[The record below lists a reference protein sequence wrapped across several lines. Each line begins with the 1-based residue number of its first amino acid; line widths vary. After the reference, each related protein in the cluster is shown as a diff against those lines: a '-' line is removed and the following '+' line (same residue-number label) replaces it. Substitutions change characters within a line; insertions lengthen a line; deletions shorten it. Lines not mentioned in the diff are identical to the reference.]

1 MQLEYAFLADS
12 AQVSSDGKMFVLG
25 GGIDRIFSKQF
36 PATHPYMSLVVKI
49 QLHPAECEREHG
61 LEVELWDPDGKSI
74 GGKVA
79 ATFSAP
85 RQPGGRPSYVQLVMN
100 VLNAE
105 FRVPGDYAFQ
115 IVADGQL
122 LKTLPI
128 HLELLPSE
136 QANADQRLG

>member
-12 AQVSSDGKMFVLG
+12 AQVSSDGKVFVLG

-49 QLHPAECEREHG
+49 QLHSAECEREHG
-61 LEVELWDPDGKSI
+61 LEVELWDPDGNPM

-79 ATFSAP
+79 GTFSAP
-85 RQPGGRPSYVQLVMN
+85 RQPRGRPSFVQLVMN

-115 IVADGQL
+115 VVVDGQL

-128 HLELLPSE
+128 HVELLQE
-136 QANADQRLG
+136 GQAGGDH

>member
-12 AQVSSDGKMFVLG
+12 AQVSSDGKLFVLG
-25 GGIDRIFSKQF
+25 GGIDRIYSQQF

-61 LEVELWDPDGKSI
+61 LEVELWDPDGNPI

-79 ATFSAP
+79 GKFSAP
-85 RQPGGRPSYVQLVMN
+85 RQPLGRPSFVQLVMN

-105 FRVPGDYAFQ
+105 FRGAGDYAFQ
-115 IVADGQL
+115 VVVDGQL
-122 LKTLPI
+122 LKTLPLT
-128 HLELLPSE
+128 LEQVQEGPSGSV
-136 QANADQRLG
+136 Q